1 MALHPDGNGEEI
13 ENLEAEIEYLEK
25 KLGVGGDKKKK
36 DKLMKQIEGEG
47 LGVGFLSFL
56 DGIAGKVKDSSYA
69 EALHKHGGQ
78 EYDFNDD
85 AQEVLLDF
93 PEMDKMMSAP
103 GDAQQHED
111 GDSNHQEGFSDME
124 SDEDAEDYDD

>member
-1 MALHPDGNGEEI
+1 MALDPDGNGEEI
-13 ENLEAEIEYLEK
+13 EKLEAEIQYLES
-25 KLGVGGDKKKK
+25 KLGVKGDKKKK
-36 DKLMKQIEGEG
+36 DKLQKQIEGEG

-56 DGIAGKVKDSSYA
+56 DGIAGKVKDSSYG
-69 EALHKHGGQ
+69 EALRKHGGQ
-78 EYDFNDD
+78 EYDFNDE

-103 GDAQQHED
+103 GDAQQHGD
-111 GDSNHQEGFSDME
+111 GDSDRQEGFSDMD